1 MNKFEKYLKEN
12 RSENMETALTDNS
25 YKKAYENEH
34 HNKLP
39 RQVNSEPA
47 AYGDAVLKMVICEIL
62 WKRKTCILTEK
73 KKEYET
79 DKVLVEK
86 IAAYYRILEFMSY
99 DKNDKELRCDYNYG
113 KDKNIDKYNLN

>member
-12 RSENMETALTDNS
+12 RFENMETALTDNS

-39 RQVNSEPA
+39 RQVNSELA

-62 WKRKTCILTEK
+62 WKRKKNTRPIKYLSK
-73 KKEYET
+73 K
-79 DKVLVEK
+79 
-86 IAAYYRILEFMSY
+86 
-99 DKNDKELRCDYNYG
+99 
-113 KDKNIDKYNLN
+113 